1 MYEIKPYSFKQAR
14 KLGVDIKPSSDKNKK
29 IDVLKDGKKIA
40 SIGDTKYMKND
51 YPTYIQTKGLE
62 YANKRRD
69 LYKIRHKKDKD
80 IKNSAG
86 FFASRI
92 LW

>member
-1 MYEIKPYSFKQAR
+1 MYEIKPYSFKQAK

-29 IDVLKDGKKIA
+29 IDVLKGDKKIA
-40 SIGDTKYMKND
+40 SIGDKRYND

-62 YANKRRD
+62 YANKRRE
-69 LYKIRHKKDKD
+69 LYKLRHNKDKD
-80 IKNSAG
+80 VKGSAG

>member
-1 MYEIKPYSFKQAR
+1 MYEIKPYSFKQAK

-29 IDVLKDGKKIA
+29 IDVLKDGKKIT
-40 SIGDTKYMKND
+40 SIGDKRYND
-51 YPTYIQTKGLE
+51 YPTYIQTKGLQ
-62 YANKRRD
+62 YANQRRD

-80 IKNSAG
+80 IKGSAG
-86 FFASRI
+86 FYASRI